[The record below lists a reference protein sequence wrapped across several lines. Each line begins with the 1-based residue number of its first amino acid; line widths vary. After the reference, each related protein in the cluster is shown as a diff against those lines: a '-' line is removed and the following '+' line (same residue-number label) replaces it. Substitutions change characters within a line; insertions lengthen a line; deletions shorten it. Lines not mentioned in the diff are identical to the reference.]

1 MPLASSN
8 ETFVSYL
15 FHRFLC
21 CGRCLQPLSNWYDR
35 YENRIAV
42 YSTMLSF
49 VASNILLVC
58 WDTGSDIVTAN
69 HHFM

>member
-1 MPLASSN
+1 MLMASSY
-8 ETFVSYL
+8 ETFVSNL

-35 YENRIAV
+35 YETRIVV
-42 YSTMLSF
+42 YSTMFSF
-49 VASNILLVC
+49 VASNVILAS
-58 WDTGSDIVTAN
+58 WDTGSDIITAT